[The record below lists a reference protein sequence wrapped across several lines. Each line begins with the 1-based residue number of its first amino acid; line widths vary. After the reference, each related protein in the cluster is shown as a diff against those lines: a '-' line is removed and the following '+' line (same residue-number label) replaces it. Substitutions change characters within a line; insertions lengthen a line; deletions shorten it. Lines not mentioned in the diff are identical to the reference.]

1 MVISA
6 KEFAIKNQWGLTKR
20 IVILSGEQR
29 RSKDIL
35 NGVDHSTASIRIGI
49 GMTVKVAPFIIGK

>member
-6 KEFAIKNQWGLTKR
+6 KEFASKNQGGLTKR
-20 IVILSGEQR
+20 IVILSGAQR

-35 NGVDHSTASIRIGI
+35 NGADHLPASIRIGI
-49 GMTVKVAPFIIGK
+49 GMTVKIAPFIISK

>member
-1 MVISA
+1 MVIST

-20 IVILSGEQR
+20 IVILSGAQR

-35 NGVDHSTASIRIGI
+35 NGADHSTTSIRIGI
-49 GMTVKVAPFIIGK
+49 RMTVKIAPFIISK